1 MIIAPILPQIGA
13 QLAVESHLLGTLVT
27 AYAFAVGIFA
37 LIVGPISDRIGRRKI
52 LLYGTASMTLSLL
65 LHVFATGYWSFLLVR
80 AITGAA
86 GGILSGSAVSYIGDY
101 FPYEKRGWANGWVM
115 SGAASGQVL
124 GIPLG
129 TILSEKVAFYAP
141 FVLFSITMALTFI
154 LIWRYLPQPSVEQR
168 QHKISIK
175 NSVSD
180 YWVMLKRPEIGSA
193 SLAYMVMFL
202 SISMFIVYLPSW
214 LTYQFRVTSEDIA
227 LMFFVGGIANV
238 MTGPNAGRFSDVVG
252 RKKLI
257 LLSCSGTALIMGI
270 STFVI
275 QEFYIVYFLFF
286 ITMML
291 VAMRISPFQALLSEI
306 VSGNNRGSLMS
317 LTVSLGQLGFGIG
330 GAFAGVVYSKVNY
343 FTSTIIGAFFILSA
357 GLIIWK
363 FVPEPEL
370 KPKPTKTLVS

>member
-168 QHKISIK
+168 QHKISII

>member
-168 QHKISIK
+168 QYKISIK

-193 SLAYMVMFL
+193 SVAYMVMFL

-370 KPKPTKTLVS
+370 KTKPTKILVS

>member
-65 LHVFATGYWSFLLVR
+65 LHVFATGYWSFLLIR

-343 FTSTIIGAFFILSA
+343 FTCTIIGAFFILSA

>member
-13 QLAVESHLLGTLVT
+13 QLVVESHLLGTFVT
-27 AYAFAVGIFA
+27 AYAFAVGLFA

-52 LLYGTASMTLSLL
+52 LLYGTAAMTLSLL
-65 LHVFATGYWSFLLVR
+65 LHVFATGYWSFLLIR
-80 AITGAA
+80 AIAGAA

-115 SGAASGQVL
+115 SGAASGQIL

-129 TILSEKVAFYAP
+129 TILSEKIAFYAP
-141 FVLFSITMALTFI
+141 FLLFSITMGLTFI
-154 LIWRYLPQPSVEQR
+154 LIWRYLPQPAVEQR
-168 QHKISIK
+168 AHKIPITHSIGH
-175 NSVSD
+175 
-180 YWVMLKRPEIGSA
+180 YWVMLKRPDIGSA

-214 LTYQFRVTSEDIA
+214 LTQKFRIASEDIA
-227 LMFFVGGIANV
+227 MMFFVGGVANV

-257 LLSCSGTALIMGI
+257 LWSCTGTALIMSL

-275 QEFYIVYFLFF
+275 QEFYLVYFLFF
-286 ITMML
+286 VTMML

-317 LTVSLGQLGFGIG
+317 LTVSLGQLGFGMG
-330 GAFAGVVYSKVNY
+330 GAIAGVVYAKMNY
-343 FTSTIIGAFFILSA
+343 LANTLIGAFFILMA

-363 FVPEPEL
+363 YVPEPEL
-370 KPKPTKTLVS
+370 KIQSS

>member
-13 QLAVESHLLGTLVT
+13 QLAVESHLLGTFVT
-27 AYAFAVGIFA
+27 ASAFAVGVFA

-52 LLYGTASMTLSLL
+52 LLYGTAAMTLSLL
-65 LHVFATGYWSFLLVR
+65 LHVFATGYWSFLLIR
-80 AITGAA
+80 AIAGAA

-115 SGAASGQVL
+115 SGAASGQIL

-141 FVLFSITMALTFI
+141 FVLFSITMGLTFV
-154 LIWRYLPQPSVEQR
+154 LIWRYLPQPEVEQR
-168 QHKISIK
+168 DHKLPILH
-175 NSVSD
+175 SVEH
-180 YWVMLKRPEIGSA
+180 YWVMIKRPEIGSA

-214 LTYQFRVTSEDIA
+214 LTYQFRVNSEDIA
-227 LMFFVGGIANV
+227 LMFLVGGLANV
-238 MTGPNAGRFSDVVG
+238 ITGPNAGRFSDVVG

-257 LLSCSGTALIMGI
+257 LLSCTGTAVIMSL
-270 STFVI
+270 STFVV
-275 QEFYIVYFLFF
+275 QEFYIVYLLFF
-286 ITMML
+286 LTMML

-306 VSGNNRGSLMS
+306 VSGNNRGALMS

-330 GAFAGVVYSKVNY
+330 GALAGLVYAKMNY
-343 FTSTIIGAFFILSA
+343 LANTLIGAFFILSA

-363 FVPEPEL
+363 YVPEPEL
-370 KPKPTKTLVS
+370 KKTTK

>member
-168 QHKISIK
+168 QHKISII

-370 KPKPTKTLVS
+370 KPKPTKTPVS